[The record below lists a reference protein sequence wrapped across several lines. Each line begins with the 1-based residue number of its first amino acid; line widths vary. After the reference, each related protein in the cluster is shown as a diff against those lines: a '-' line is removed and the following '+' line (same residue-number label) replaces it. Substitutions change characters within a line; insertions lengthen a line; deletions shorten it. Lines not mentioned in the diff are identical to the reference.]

1 MHGFPSGGRGGSGP
15 SMHPMRAML
24 LLSLN
29 LINWLIGHFQL
40 LILLPKYSSAPQL
53 FLNHLLADDC
63 YCTWCNFPWLMHQ
76 YRMDELRMKEENERK
91 QYQMYEAEVNRR
103 RHLPFLKDSLGK
115 IYRMEEWQRQ
125 TGAEHLQTRIKSV
138 LALKCDIDANKVN

>member
-1 MHGFPSGGRGGSGP
+1 
-15 SMHPMRAML
+15 
-24 LLSLN
+24 
-29 LINWLIGHFQL
+29 
-40 LILLPKYSSAPQL
+40 
-53 FLNHLLADDC
+53 
-63 YCTWCNFPWLMHQ
+63 MHQ

-125 TGAEHLQTRIKSV
+125 MGAEHLETRIKSV